1 MLSGVNQMIK
11 NLLLLGS
18 MLMNV
23 ALAYGLFLYSE
34 DIRKD
39 RVDAGI
45 QGVNRSGQLHPVAQG
60 PGSAKDIDEVIPT
73 DTEVAA
79 SFAIYSDL
87 VASLKQQNFPD
98 LLIKQ
103 ILLARI
109 NMEYLELEA
118 QYFVESPYWKAED
131 RNNEDA
137 LDLELRQNQEKRDI
151 LLELFGEEVRDD
163 PVFEKLFRPF
173 NRTLG
178 FLGSEKQIALYALV
192 ERNKSEVRD
201 FFGPGLIRE
210 QMVDRQRLNNELSS
224 AIQQI
229 LTPDEFFEYE
239 LRTSRTARGMRQSM
253 QGFDYTE
260 MEFRDLFA
268 IRHEFEG
275 QMQSPYMIRGDQ
287 QAMNQFMQSRDEQER
302 RLSEYLGVDRYE
314 ELSRM
319 QDPAFH
325 SIRTIGERFGASA
338 DDIDS
343 VYQVTL
349 EAREKIHEMSRD
361 QSLSMDQRRVNV
373 EEAMAIMGD
382 EVEQLV
388 GEEMKNMIMENSFR
402 MGMSRGVSMR
412 AVSGWQ

>member
-1 MLSGVNQMIK
+1 MIK

-18 MLMNV
+18 VLMNV

-39 RVDAGI
+39 KLDSSFRDLD
-45 QGVNRSGQLHPVAQG
+45 QFSTLHPGAEEQE
-60 PGSAKDIDEVIPT
+60 SAEAIEEAMET
-73 DTEVAA
+73 DPEIVA
-79 SFAIYSDL
+79 SFTIYTDL
-87 VASLKQQNFPD
+87 IASLKQQNFPD
-98 LLIKQ
+98 PLIKQ
-103 ILLARI
+103 FLLARI

-118 QYFVESPYWKAED
+118 QYLVESPYWKAEA

-137 LDLELRQNQEKRDI
+137 LGLELRQDQEKRDI
-151 LLELFGEEVRDD
+151 LLELFGEGVRDD
-163 PVFEKLFRPF
+163 PVFEELFRPF

-178 FLGSEKQIALYALV
+178 FLDSEKQIALYALV

-210 QMVDRQRLNNELSS
+210 QMVDRQRLNDELSS
-224 AIQQI
+224 AIQQL
-229 LTPDEFFEYE
+229 LTPDEHFEYE

-268 IRHEFEG
+268 IRHEFES
-275 QMQSPYMIRGDQ
+275 QMQSPYMLRGDQ
-287 QAMNQFMQSRDEQER
+287 QAMNQFMESRDEQER
-302 RLSEYLGVDRYE
+302 RISEYLGEDRHE
-314 ELSRM
+314 ELSRL

-349 EAREKIHEMSRD
+349 DARENIQEMSRD
-361 QSLSMDQRRVNV
+361 QSLSTDQRRANV
-373 EEAMAIMGD
+373 EQAMATMGD
-382 EVEQLV
+382 EVEQVV

-402 MGMSRGVSMR
+402 MGVSRGRSIR
-412 AVSGWQ
+412 AVSGWR